1 MIPVM
6 LLLLLL
12 DATWEH
18 ATGVKYAHRRKG
30 ERVSTLLVK
39 VELECKW
46 NLMLTIF
53 RSATATNV
61 AHTSRFS
68 KAADI
73 DQTTTAILYFCCK
86 LIAR

>member
-1 MIPVM
+1 MQLGNM
-6 LLLLLL
+6 LQGLN
-12 DATWEH
+12 AR
-18 ATGVKYAHRRKG
+18 TGEKR

-61 AHTSRFS
+61 AHASRFS
-68 KAADI
+68 IAA
-73 DQTTTAILYFCCK
+73 T
-86 LIAR
+86 